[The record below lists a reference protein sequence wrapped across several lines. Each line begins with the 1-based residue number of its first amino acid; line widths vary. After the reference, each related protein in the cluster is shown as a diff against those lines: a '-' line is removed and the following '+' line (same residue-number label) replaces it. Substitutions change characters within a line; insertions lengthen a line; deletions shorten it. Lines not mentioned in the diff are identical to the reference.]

1 MLRLR
6 IINIDGQTQKIYGY
20 SDFPY
25 EEIRG
30 VGTVDNRKAAY
41 ADIICSFDIE
51 TTTMLKEESNMF
63 GKDYG
68 FMYVW
73 QMAVGD
79 LVCMG
84 RTWSEWLDFLAR
96 LQEEMHLY
104 YRRLV
109 IWVHNLAFEFQ
120 FFRNFLPIDD
130 LFARDKRKVIYCVS
144 GCFEFRCSMMLTN
157 MSLAK
162 YTQKTPGVVHVK
174 QDGEEFDY
182 RIKRYPD
189 TELTDKEMWY
199 CVCDVLGLNEALSVT
214 LQDDTLI
221 TVPLTSTG
229 FVRRDYKEVC
239 LKSKEHMKQFKRSRL
254 QPIVYQLCKE
264 GSRGAIAGS
273 SHLWTDETLED
284 VDSFDI
290 KSSYPFQ
297 MATKYFPQGPFRHG
311 ASCKTDNELFR
322 HFINEY
328 CCIMTITMDNIRLKR
343 YSGIPYISK
352 AKCRAI
358 QRPKT
363 GNGKVYSAEK
373 IGMVCTEID
382 FRIIEEDYEFENL
395 EVWDLW
401 YAKRGMLSVAF
412 RSHLLEMFQIKTDLE
427 GGDKFMYD
435 KYKNKINASFGMMLT
450 DIVHEEIL
458 YKPFA
463 EKVWQAEK
471 PEDLQQALDDY
482 YRGFSSF
489 LSYQHGVW
497 VLAHGRDSLH
507 EGMRVVGRDLVQ
519 VDTDSVKTLGDY
531 KEEFDQLNRA
541 IIERAESYDVK
552 PYSIKGD
559 KKVYLGVWEH
569 EGGDGYTY
577 DKFRSLGAKKYAY
590 DNGDGVKI
598 TVAGLKKTA
607 GKWLTEH
614 GGLEAFTNGTVVPP
628 GVSGRTASTYV
639 DLYQPVLCI
648 INGHEVWLGS
658 NIGIRESNYTFGMTS
673 EWLEL
678 IADGK
683 IPEDAQLPGSG
694 AYTNLIA
701 DI

>member
-1 MLRLR
+1 MR
-6 IINIDGQTQKIYGY
+6 
-20 SDFPY
+20 
-25 EEIRG
+25 
-30 VGTVDNRKAAY
+30 Y
-41 ADIICSFDIE
+41 ADVICSFDIE
-51 TTTMLKEESNMF
+51 TTTMLKEESNLF

-84 RTWSEWLDFLAR
+84 RTWADWLEFLAR
-96 LQEEMHLY
+96 LQEAMELY
-104 YRRLV
+104 SRRLV

-130 LFARDKRKVIYCVS
+130 LFARDKRKVIYCIS
-144 GCFEFRCSMMLTN
+144 GCFEFRCSMILTN

-162 YTQKTPGVVHVK
+162 YTQKTPSVVHVK

-189 TELTDKEMWY
+189 TELSDKELWY
-199 CVCDVLGLNEALSVT
+199 CVCDVLGLNEALAVT
-214 LQDDTLI
+214 LKDDTLI

-239 LKSKEHMKQFKRSRL
+239 LKNGAHMKQFKRNRL

-290 KSSYPFQ
+290 KSSYPYQ
-297 MATKYFPQGPFRHG
+297 MATKYFPQGPFRHSG
-311 ASCKTDNELFR
+311 SCKVDGELFR
-322 HFINEY
+322 HFISEY
-328 CCIMTITMDNIRLKR
+328 CCIMKISMNNVKLKK

-352 AKCRAI
+352 AKCKAI
-358 QRPKT
+358 VGAKT
-363 GNGKVYSAEK
+363 GNGKVYSADK

-382 FRIIEEDYEFENL
+382 FRIIEEDYKFDNL
-395 EVWDLW
+395 QIWDIW

-412 RSHLLEMFQIKTDLE
+412 RTHLLEMFQFKTDLE
-427 GGDKFMYD
+427 GGDKFLYD

-450 DIVHEEIL
+450 DIVHEEII
-458 YKPFA
+458 YQPMKKKPW
-463 EKVWQAEK
+463 KSEK
-471 PEDLQQALDDY
+471 PENLQEALDNY
-482 YRGFSSF
+482 YRSYSSF

-507 EGMRVVGRDLVQ
+507 EGMKIVGRDLVQ

-531 KEEFDQLNRA
+531 KEEFDKLNSS
-541 IIERAESYDVK
+541 IIEKAEEYDVK
-552 PYSIKGD
+552 PYSIKDG
-559 KKVYLGVWEH
+559 KKIYLGIWEH
-569 EGGDGYTY
+569 EGGEGYTY
-577 DKFRSLGAKKYAY
+577 KKFRTLGAKKYAY
-590 DNGDGVKI
+590 DNGEGVKI

-607 GKWLTEH
+607 GKWLTEQ
-614 GGLEAFTNGTVVPP
+614 GGIEKFTNGTIVPP

-639 DLYQPVLCI
+639 DLFEPRLYFV
-648 INGHEVWLGS
+648 NGHEIWMGS
-658 NIGIRESNYTFGMTS
+658 NIGIRDSNYTFGMTS
-673 EWLEL
+673 QWLEL
-678 IADGK
+678 IAEGK
-683 IPEDAQLPGSG
+683 IPKDAQIPGGG
-694 AYTNLIA
+694 AYRNLLEE
-701 DI
+701 